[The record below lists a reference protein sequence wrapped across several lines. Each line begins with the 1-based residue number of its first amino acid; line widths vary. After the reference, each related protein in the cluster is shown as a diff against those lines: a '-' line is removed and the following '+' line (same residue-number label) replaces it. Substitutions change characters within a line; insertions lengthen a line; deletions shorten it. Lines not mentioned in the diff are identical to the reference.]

1 MTETRQDTS
10 AASAAL
16 ERLRASQPSSPVPA
30 SEGPDSEGPISGTT
44 ASPAPASGSGSAAA
58 RPAVKLP
65 PKPLRDPEGVPEDPA
80 APSRH
85 FAAPGTRGGADDENA
100 TTRLNTWL
108 DGLESPDWRELG
120 TKAKTTTAQAI
131 ATQRANA
138 RKRAAAREQA
148 RAEKAKQRA
157 EREAAERAEAEAA
170 AEREAAERAEAEA
183 AAERQRAADEAARV
197 ATEKAAAQQAAEEAA
212 ARAAT
217 SSEDLES
224 LVESA
229 REAIVDAA
237 AHPIP
242 RTAEELRNT
251 SSFWVD
257 DEGPIY
263 VPPYN
268 LPSRD
273 PDPEE
278 TQADLVR
285 RIIVS
290 VAAALSLALGFLGL
304 GWFGGA
310 TAHSADDSPFRPRTA
325 LLAPG
330 IDSFMI
336 WGVLFIWIVL
346 YAIYQW
352 HPSQRSSYRQREIGY
367 LTAGAGLL
375 GALWL
380 LCARASLVFLSVV
393 IALALTTV
401 LVYAVRRM
409 NQRTAR
415 STMERVFVDG
425 PGALYMGWALVLL
438 PATLSIAL
446 TRTGFSLLLPASW
459 WGLLVIV
466 GATWAA
472 VTMSMSERGRIVLAL
487 GFAWGLFWIMLDRLI
502 GPLFST
508 PVAIICG
515 LCAFIVLLAT
525 ENRRYQI
532 GHAERRAA
540 RGQRTEF

>member
-30 SEGPDSEGPISGTT
+30 SEGPDSG
-44 ASPAPASGSGSAAA
+44 APASGSGSAAA

-148 RAEKAKQRA
+148 RAEKAK
-157 EREAAERAEAEAA
+157 ER

-183 AAERQRAADEAARV
+183 AAERQRAADEAARL

-459 WGLLVIV
+459 WGVLVIV

>member
-1 MTETRQDTS
+1 MTETRQETS
-10 AASAAL
+10 AASEAL
-16 ERLRASQPSSPVPA
+16 QRLRATQPATPTAAASADAAPSSNA
-30 SEGPDSEGPISGTT
+30 SPDDAPGKATQSTADGKAAPETT
-44 ASPAPASGSGSAAA
+44 APARVEHTG
-58 RPAVKLP
+58 LP
-65 PKPLRDPEGVPEDPA
+65 PKPLHAPEGTVDESA
-80 APSRH
+80 AASRH
-85 FAAPGTRGGADDENA
+85 MAAPGTHGRVEDENA
-100 TTRLNTWL
+100 TVRLNSWL
-108 DGLESPDWRELG
+108 DGLEAPNW
-120 TKAKTTTAQAI
+120 KALAGRTRARARKAISAQ
-131 ATQRANA
+131 RGNA
-138 RKRAAAREQA
+138 RRRAATREQA
-148 RAEKAKQRA
+148 RQEKSRTRA
-157 EREAAERAEAEAA
+157 EREAAERAEAD
-170 AEREAAERAEAEA
+170 A
-183 AAERQRAADEAARV
+183 AAERQRAAEEAARL
-197 ATEKAAAQQAAEEAA
+197 AAEEAAAQQAAEEAA
-212 ARAAT
+212 ARKAA
-217 SSEDLES
+217 SGADLES

-237 AHPIP
+237 AHPIS
-242 RTAEELRNT
+242 RTSEELRNT
-251 SSFWVD
+251 SPYWVD

-278 TQADLVR
+278 TRQDLIR
-285 RIIVS
+285 RVVVS
-290 VAAALSLALGFLGL
+290 ATAVVSLILGFLGL

-310 TAHSADDSPFRPRTA
+310 TAHSAADSPFRPRHA

-380 LCARASLVFLSVV
+380 VCARASLVFVPVVLSL
-393 IALALTTV
+393 ALAAV

-415 STMERVFVDG
+415 STLERVFVDG
-425 PGALYMGWALVLL
+425 PAALYMGWALVLV

-446 TRTGFSLLLPASW
+446 TEAGVRLLLPASW
-459 WGLLVIV
+459 WGVLAVV
-466 GATWAA
+466 GCTWAA
-472 VTMSMSERGRIVLAL
+472 TTLSMSERGRIVLAL
-487 GFAWGLFWIMLDRLI
+487 GYAWGLFWIMLDRLI

-508 PVAIICG
+508 PVALICG